1 MSPARGPRTVT
12 EALPGLRRT
21 MGRFLPHLRGER
33 RRIGSAL
40 LALLAAAGL
49 GLLEPWPLKYLIDR
63 LVGASA
69 PGGVAAFADVP
80 TEALIPLC
88 AVALV
93 IIVALKAGAE
103 YLSSAALAL
112 VGNRVMSAVRAALFD
127 HLQRLS
133 LSFHLRR
140 RAGELALRLLG
151 DVGMLRET
159 LITAALP
166 LAANALMLVGMM
178 IVMLV
183 LDWRLALVAMLP
195 LPLLWI
201 GGRRISR
208 RIREVSRAQRKRESA
223 MAASAAES
231 LAAIRTVQALSLEE
245 RLAESFLGANRR
257 SLHEGTRAG
266 RLAAALERSV
276 EVLGAVATALVL
288 WYGARQVLRGALTPG
303 DLLVFL
309 TYFRNA
315 IRPARTYA
323 KYAGRLAK
331 ASAAGERI
339 LELLDEQ
346 PSIRDAPGARAL
358 PRPAG
363 AIRFEDVRFAY
374 GSGEPLV
381 LDGLNLEIRPGERIA
396 ITGPSGAGKSTIASL
411 VLRLYDPI
419 AGRVTIDGH
428 DVRDA
433 TVQSLRRQIDY
444 VPQDTLLFAGS
455 VHDNLAM
462 AAARDITRSEVEAA
476 ARLADA
482 NGFIERLPQGYDT
495 IVGERGATL
504 SGGQRQRIAIARAAL
519 RGGPLLIFDEATAG
533 LDGRSAQGVIDG
545 LERLARGRTCI
556 IITHDLAFAARAD
569 RILHLE
575 GGRIVEAGSH
585 AALLARNGRHAAL
598 WRLQQGVGADAA

>member
-1 MSPARGPRTVT
+1 MRSVRRPKTVS

-21 MGRFLPHLRGER
+21 LTRFLPYLRAER
-33 RRIGSAL
+33 KLVGGAL
-40 LALLAAAGL
+40 LALLAAAAL
-49 GLLEPWPLKYLIDR
+49 GLLEPWPLKFLIDR

-69 PGGVAAFADVP
+69 AGGKPAFADLP
-80 TEALIPLC
+80 TETLIPLC
-88 AVALV
+88 ALALV
-93 IIVALKAGAE
+93 VVVALKAGTE
-103 YLSSAALAL
+103 YLASAALSL

-140 RAGELALRLLG
+140 RTGELALRLLG

-166 LAANALMLVGMM
+166 LVANALMLVGMM
-178 IVMLV
+178 IVMLI
-183 LDWRLALVAMLP
+183 LDWKLALVAMLP

-201 GGRRISR
+201 SGRRISR
-208 RIREVSRAQRKRESA
+208 RIREVSRSQRKRESA

-245 RLAESFLGANRR
+245 RLSEAFLGANRR
-257 SLHEGTRAG
+257 SLKDGAKAG

-288 WYGARQVLRGALTPG
+288 WYGARQVLRGMLTPG

-309 TYFRNA
+309 AYFRNA

-358 PRPAG
+358 PRPTG
-363 AIRFEDVRFAY
+363 TLRFENVRFAY
-374 GSGEPLV
+374 DPDAPLV
-381 LDGLNLEIRPGERIA
+381 LDGLNLEIRAGERIA
-396 ITGPSGAGKSTIASL
+396 ITGPSGAGKSTLASL
-411 VLRLYDPI
+411 ILRLYDPV
-419 AGRVTIDGH
+419 AGRVTVDGH
-428 DVRDA
+428 DLRDV
-433 TVQSLRRQIDY
+433 TVQSLRSQIDY

-455 VHDNLAM
+455 VHDNLAL
-462 AAARDITRSEVEAA
+462 AAARDVTRAEIEAA
-476 ARLADA
+476 ARLAAADS
-482 NGFIERLPQGYDT
+482 FIEALPQGYDT
-495 IVGERGATL
+495 LIGERGSTL
-504 SGGQRQRIAIARAAL
+504 SGGQRQRLAIARAAL
-519 RGGPLLIFDEATAG
+519 RGGPLLVFDEATAG
-533 LDGRSAQGVIDG
+533 LDGSNAQAVIDG

-575 GGRIVEAGSH
+575 GGRIVEEGSH

-598 WRLQQGVGADAA
+598 WRLQPGIGAAA